1 MLEIRAKSHY
11 SKGIA
16 ELTQA
21 QQYRMALAP
30 QVPLSCAKVLCTLRY
45 LRDKV
50 HMGVQHAWYIDSIHM
65 GKGTR

>member
-50 HMGVQHAWYIDSIHM
+50 HMGVQHA
-65 GKGTR
+65 KFR